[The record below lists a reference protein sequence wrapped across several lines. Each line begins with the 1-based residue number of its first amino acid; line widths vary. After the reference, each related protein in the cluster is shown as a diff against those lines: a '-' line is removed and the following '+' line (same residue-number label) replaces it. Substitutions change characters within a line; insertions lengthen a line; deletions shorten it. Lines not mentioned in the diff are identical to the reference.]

1 MDRTRS
7 GIIGTGFIGGV
18 HAAAVRAA
26 GGVVQ
31 VVASARPEQAQH
43 AANAWHAEHT
53 ADSGLDLVARDDV
66 DVVHICTPNAT
77 HAELAHAA
85 IAAGKAVVC
94 EKPLA
99 INPESATS
107 LVDQATTAG
116 VVNAVP
122 FIYRYYPTVREARDR
137 ISRDEAGRLWLLH
150 GSYLQDWLSGRQV
163 SNWRV
168 DPKLGGA
175 SRAFG
180 DIGVHWCD
188 LMEFV
193 TGHRI
198 TRLVAH
204 WANAHTER
212 PSLTDPP
219 GVGPTAVATE
229 DGAIVTFETD
239 RGAAGSV
246 VVSQVSL
253 GRKNRLWFSFDGLD
267 AAYVFDQ
274 ELPDSLWV
282 GGLRENHVIPRGP
295 DTLSAAASSYARLP
309 TGHPQGYQDSFTAFV
324 GDVYAAVAGEQPD
337 GLPTFEAGLRATR
350 ITAAVVESART
361 GNWVKIPEGP

>member
-1 MDRTRS
+1 MDRRRS

-31 VVASARPEQAQH
+31 AVASSTPQAAK
-43 AANAWHAEHT
+43 AAASAWHAEHT
-53 ADSGLDLVARDDV
+53 ANSGLELIDRDDV
-66 DVVHICTPNAT
+66 EVVHICTPNAT

-99 INPESATS
+99 ITPDSATG
-107 LVDQATTAG
+107 LFDQAAATG

-122 FIYRYYPTVREARDR
+122 FVYRYYPTVREARDR
-137 ISRDEAGRLWLLH
+137 IGRGDAGRLWLLH

-168 DPKLGGA
+168 DPQLGGA

-198 TRLVAH
+198 TRLVAQ

-212 PSLTDPP
+212 PSVSGDPAGGP
-219 GVGPTAVATE
+219 MAVGTE
-229 DGAIVTFETD
+229 DGAVVTFETD

-267 AAYVFDQ
+267 AAYIFDQ

-282 GGLRENHVIPRGP
+282 GGLRENHLVPRGP
-295 DTLSAAASSYARLP
+295 DTLSAAAGRYARLP

-324 GDVYAAVAGEQPD
+324 GDVYAAVAGETPD
-337 GLPTFEAGLRATR
+337 GLPTFQDGVRATR
-350 ITAAVVESART
+350 ITAAVVESARS
-361 GNWVKIPEGP
+361 GNWVKVTEGP

>member
-1 MDRTRS
+1 M
-7 GIIGTGFIGGV
+7 
-18 HAAAVRAA
+18 
-26 GGVVQ
+26 
-31 VVASARPEQAQH
+31 
-43 AANAWHAEHT
+43 
-53 ADSGLDLVARDDV
+53 
-66 DVVHICTPNAT
+66 
-77 HAELAHAA
+77 
-85 IAAGKAVVC
+85 
-94 EKPLA
+94 
-99 INPESATS
+99 
-107 LVDQATTAG
+107 
-116 VVNAVP
+116 NAVP

-239 RGAAGSV
+239 RGRSWFRGRQPGFARGERTGCGSPSTAWMPPTCSTRKCRTACGSV
-246 VVSQVSL
+246 
-253 GRKNRLWFSFDGLD
+253 
-267 AAYVFDQ
+267 A
-274 ELPDSLWV
+274 
-282 GGLRENHVIPRGP
+282 
-295 DTLSAAASSYARLP
+295 
-309 TGHPQGYQDSFTAFV
+309 
-324 GDVYAAVAGEQPD
+324 
-337 GLPTFEAGLRATR
+337 
-350 ITAAVVESART
+350 SART
-361 GNWVKIPEGP
+361 TSYHGVRTPLGRRSRYRPAADRSSAGLPGFVHRLRRRCLRGRRG